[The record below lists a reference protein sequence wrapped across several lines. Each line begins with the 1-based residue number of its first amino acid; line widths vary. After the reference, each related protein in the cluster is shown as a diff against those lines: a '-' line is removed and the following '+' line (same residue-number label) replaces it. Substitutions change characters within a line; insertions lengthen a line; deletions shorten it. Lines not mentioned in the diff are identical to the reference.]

1 MATTTATAHAEFR
14 ITSWDEQAQAEFA
27 GTEKLTRA
35 TTGQAYTGDLTGE
48 SRSDALMYYPPAD
61 GPVPYVGLEHFTC
74 TLAGRSGTFVA
85 QAHGRYADGV
95 AAVEWT
101 VVPGSATG
109 DLAGLTGTGRFA
121 ARQGESAVSVTFE
134 YAFEA

>member
-1 MATTTATAHAEFR
+1 MTTTATAHAEFR
-14 ITSWDEQAQAEFA
+14 ITSWDEQTHAEFTGA
-27 GTEKLTRA
+27 EKLTRA

-48 SRSDALMYYPPAD
+48 SRSDMLMYYPPAAE
-61 GPVPYVGLEHFTC
+61 PVPYVGFEHFTR

-85 QAHGRYADGV
+85 QAHGQYADGV
-95 AAVEWT
+95 AAIEWT

-109 DLAGLTGTGRFA
+109 DLAGLTGTAGYQ
-121 ARQGESAVSVTFE
+121 ARHGEPAVSVTFE